1 MSNVFEFWQQSVDVR
16 RCCGER
22 RLVVLSSP
30 AGIVL
35 SVRVQCSRCH
45 AELARFVS
53 VDNVERTYC
62 GTVCRAFFSWPGTR
76 CDLCTRRCCQRL
88 AISCEEDG
96 AINGVKVIGGRY
108 GDKKCIP
115 DDPAED
121 WILRA
126 LPLAENGT
134 TKPVG

>member
-1 MSNVFEFWQQSVDVR
+1 MSDVFEFCQQSSDVR
-16 RCCGER
+16 CCCGEP

-45 AELARFVS
+45 AELARFVN
-53 VDNVERTYC
+53 VNNVEPTHC

-76 CDLCTRRCCQRL
+76 CNLCTRLCCQRL

-96 AINGVKVIGGRY
+96 AINGVKVVGGRY
-108 GDKKCIP
+108 GDKKCIADGP
-115 DDPAED
+115 DEG

-134 TKPVG
+134 TKPVR